1 MRSFLLALIGAII
14 LAIFAVT
21 PPSPKGRDAPGTA
34 FSAERAMDDVRRIAD
49 RPHPTGS
56 PENAAVRAYIAAR
69 MQALGMEVSTI
80 EGLVGDRALAR
91 INKWSGRSD
100 TAMPLINVIGVLPGR
115 DRSLPALML
124 MSHHDTVWGSPG
136 APDDTAGVAASL
148 EVVRALKAK
157 GQTERDIIVLVTD
170 AEELGLEGAKN
181 FFAQHPLRARI
192 GTIINMEARGG
203 GGRAWL
209 FQTSHE
215 NGAAIGIYAR
225 SVARPA
231 ASSLAAYVYSVLPND
246 TDLTPALKGPFN
258 AYNFAFIG
266 RSGLYHSP
274 LATPDRLDQG
284 SLQDMGQQVLSLSD
298 AVANSRDLP
307 AKSPDVVFFD
317 LFGLFTLTW
326 QAWLGWPMLAL
337 AGLAIGLAVRRD
349 GQAGLL
355 QGAARMT
362 GLIFASGL
370 GLYAFNRLSILGGR
384 TEYYDRLAAIPRLE
398 LMAAL
403 VCAAAFLLLFGTG
416 KASPGRSAGAALP
429 ILVLGIAAQ
438 ALAPT
443 AAYVLVAPVLL
454 TALALYW
461 PNRWAQLAVGV
472 VVTAFVGSLAHFLMQ
487 GVGTT
492 MPMAA
497 ALPLALAVLALLPL
511 WPGLAQAR
519 ARAAIIALL
528 VAATGVAL
536 WVQLDAPA
544 ETRAAY
550 ADDKGFVKIPPKRGL

>member
-1 MRSFLLALIGAII
+1 MRAFLLALIGAII
-14 LAIFAVT
+14 LAVFAVT
-21 PPSPKGRDAPGTA
+21 PPRPTGRNPATTT
-34 FSAERAMDDVRRIAD
+34 FSAERAMDDVRRIAN
-49 RPHPTGS
+49 RPHPAGS

-69 MQALGMEVSTI
+69 MQALGMEVSTS
-80 EGLVGDRALAR
+80 EGIIGDRALAR
-91 INKWSGRSD
+91 INTWSGRSD

-115 DRSLPALML
+115 DRSLPALLL

-148 EVVRALKAK
+148 EVVRAVKAK

-170 AEELGLEGAKN
+170 AEELGLEGAKH
-181 FFAQHPLRARI
+181 FFAQHQLRSRI

-209 FQTSHE
+209 FQTSRE
-215 NGAAIGIYAR
+215 NGAAIGFYSR

-246 TDLTPALKGPFN
+246 TDLTPALKGPFS

-298 AVANSRDLP
+298 ALANSRVLP
-307 AKSPDVVFFD
+307 AKAPDVVFFE
-317 LFGLFTLTW
+317 LFGLLTLTW
-326 QAWLGWPMLAL
+326 PAWLGWPMLAL
-337 AGLAIGLAVRRD
+337 AALAIGLAVRRD
-349 GQAGLL
+349 GRADLV
-355 QGAARMT
+355 QGAVRMV
-362 GLIFASGL
+362 GLVVASGL
-370 GLYAFNRLSILGGR
+370 SLYAFNRLSTMGGR

-398 LMAAL
+398 VMAAL
-403 VCAAAFLLLFGTG
+403 VCAASFLLLFGPG

-429 ILVLGIAAQ
+429 LLLLAIAAQ
-438 ALAPT
+438 VLAPT
-443 AAYVLVAPVLL
+443 AAYILVAPVLL
-454 TALALYW
+454 MALVLYW
-461 PNRWAQLAVGV
+461 PNRWAQLAVAL

-511 WPGLAQAR
+511 WPGLAQAK
-519 ARAAIIALL
+519 ARAAIITLL
-528 VAATGVAL
+528 VAAGGVAL
-536 WVQLDAPA
+536 WVLLDAPA
-544 ETRAAY
+544 ETRAVY
-550 ADDKGFVKIPPKRGL
+550 ADDKGFVKIPPKRDL